1 MNKWIRLLTIA
12 TLLSVAILASASNV
26 VREFQGTDS
35 TTTAEFKVDGPW
47 LLDWRLNGDYDNFV
61 ALDIALIDAKTG
73 RHVGRVLHTKYKGN
87 GVKLFDEGGRY
98 QLRVSSTLA
107 RWHIK
112 IEQIT
117 REEAELYTPRKQE

>member
-12 TLLSVAILASASNV
+12 ALLPVALLASASTV
-26 VREFQGTDS
+26 VRQFQGTDS

-47 LLDWRLNGDYDNFV
+47 LLDWRLNGDYDNLM
-61 ALDIALIDAKTG
+61 ALDIALIDAGTG
-73 RHVGRVLHTKYKGN
+73 RHVGQVLHTKYKGN
-87 GVKLFDEGGRY
+87 GVKLFSEGGRY

-107 RWHIK
+107 RWEIK

-117 REEAELYTPRKQE
+117 PEEAELYTPRKQN